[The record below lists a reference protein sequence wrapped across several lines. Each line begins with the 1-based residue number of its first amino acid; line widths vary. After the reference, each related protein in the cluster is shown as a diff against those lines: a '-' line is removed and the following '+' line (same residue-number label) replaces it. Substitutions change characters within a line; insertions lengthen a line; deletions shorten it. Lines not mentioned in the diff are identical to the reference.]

1 MIIPPP
7 IENLARGLV
16 LHFLQ
21 QKTID
26 QAIIE
31 GREAGMPEELL
42 DSLPGMV
49 FQATAAAGA
58 VHIGE
63 RTMYQ
68 VLKVMV
74 KRGASKEDAE
84 CLVNFALG
92 VIGELETEVGSDNP
106 VPTSD
111 RKWFEYDGLPEGTEK
126 GAG

>member
-7 IENLARGLV
+7 IENLVRGLV

-31 GREAGMPEELL
+31 GCEAGMPEELL

-63 RTMYQ
+63 RTMSQ

-74 KRGASKEDAE
+74 KRGAPKENAE
-84 CLVNFALG
+84 CLIKFALD

-111 RKWFEYDGLPEGTEK
+111 RKWFECAGLLEGTEK
-126 GAG
+126 GTG